1 MSRGSE
7 QVPVCD
13 KCEKLDKK
21 IEHYETIVVS
31 IGDRAT
37 VERFM
42 AMIAIYRRKRRRF
55 IPSKSSRPPWRPL
68 SFVGPLSVARN
79 TAPPWG
85 SGHSTP
91 RCDVL
96 PSAYRMPAFGHRN
109 RLAPWS
115 SSLERRYCKR
125 PVPQPHPIGCSQ
137 PTQLTPT
144 QESRFSSFRQ
154 YAPRLSWRP
163 LFVRATFGCDVGFN
177 GNR

>member
-1 MSRGSE
+1 MPQLARPDCTFAIRRLKSGHPLLRAGEQIPISSFSIRRLIRVALFRGSE
-7 QVPVCD
+7 QVPMCD

-85 SGHSTP
+85 SGHFH
-91 RCDVL
+91 
-96 PSAYRMPAFGHRN
+96 SA
-109 RLAPWS
+109 L
-115 SSLERRYCKR
+115 RRFAKR
-125 PVPQPHPIGCSQ
+125 VSYA
-137 PTQLTPT
+137 
-144 QESRFSSFRQ
+144 SFR
-154 YAPRLSWRP
+154 SS
-163 LFVRATFGCDVGFN
+163 
-177 GNR
+177 